1 MKKIKLKQ
9 LVKEL
14 YKQELE
20 IFLDP
25 EVWIDNTEKEKA
37 KALKEFKQEW
47 NEIESIDELIGT
59 LCERGY
65 DEDDAVD
72 MVLQAMI
79 DEDED

>member
-9 LVKEL
+9 LAKEL

-20 IFLDP
+20 IFLDQ

-59 LCERGY
+59 LRERGY
-65 DEDDAVD
+65 DDDDAVD
-72 MVLQAMI
+72 RVLQAVI